1 MIPNCNNNEMTRK
14 TMYNI
19 NMMAPSNLDIFHLLI
34 AIVMTTAI
42 SIMKSRATEQKSP
55 ELLTRTA
62 SPTFIALA
70 IIQGRGSLQNKIFI
84 NLNEWMNKNLQQP
97 YTHSSK
103 KEFFLIKLIFKQ
115 RSTSNFVRRKKKLFA
130 SRSRCGSVS
139 GPFGTDT
146 LYF

>member
-42 SIMKSRATEQKSP
+42 NIMKSRATEQKSP
-55 ELLTRTA
+55 ELLTCTA

-84 NLNEWMNKNLQQP
+84 NLNE
-97 YTHSSK
+97 
-103 KEFFLIKLIFKQ
+103 
-115 RSTSNFVRRKKKLFA
+115 
-130 SRSRCGSVS
+130 
-139 GPFGTDT
+139 
-146 LYF
+146 